1 MGIPSGMG
9 SILAWE
15 VPHAVAATKRTKTK
29 NQISI
34 DRLSRQDVTEEK
46 ICELEEQTNKQ
57 NLN

>member
-1 MGIPSGMG
+1 MGTPSGMG

-34 DRLSRQDVTEEK
+34 DRLSRQDVAEEK
-46 ICELEEQTNKQ
+46 ICELEEQTNKI
-57 NLN
+57 